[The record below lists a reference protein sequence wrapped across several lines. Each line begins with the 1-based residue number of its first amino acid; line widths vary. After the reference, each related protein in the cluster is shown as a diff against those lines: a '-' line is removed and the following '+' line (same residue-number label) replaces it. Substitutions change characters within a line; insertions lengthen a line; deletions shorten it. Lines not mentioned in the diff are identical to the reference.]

1 MNEELRQAI
10 KNLKAKI
17 DMYNLSTEEFEEVA
31 YYEMKAAQAR
41 VNALIK
47 EAKEVLKKND
57 KDNFQKCN

>member
-1 MNEELRQAI
+1 MTEEFRQAI

-17 DMYNLSTEEFEEVA
+17 DMYNLATEKFEEVA

-57 KDNFQKCN
+57 KDNFQKCD